1 MIGDNFVNVFEDK
14 HDIIWGKDNF
24 FCPHCFFGELCTIFA
39 EVFEQKLSSTKN
51 AINVLFFTT
60 SLPRCFLKGMM
71 MSTFSNVLFFC
82 GIVHTLCKIR
92 EFKRL
97 QIKGFVSCN
106 NFELEWQRIVLE
118 EQPNEIL

>member
-1 MIGDNFVNVFEDK
+1 MIEDNFVNVFEDK
-14 HDIIWGKDNF
+14 HYITWEKTIFSVHN
-24 FCPHCFFGELCTIFA
+24 CFFGELYTMFA
-39 EVFEQKLSSTKN
+39 EVFEQKLRSTKN

-71 MSTFSNVLFFC
+71 MSTFSNVLFC

-97 QIKGFVSCN
+97 QIKGFVFCN
-106 NFELEWQRIVLE
+106 NLELEWQRIVLE
-118 EQPNEIL
+118 EQLNEIL